1 MEVSV
6 KEEGGGGDL
15 AKPKKVEVFTDSK
28 KSGKKCHKRHITL
41 YYIIIYY
48 Y

>member
-6 KEEGGGGDL
+6 KEEGGGGGL
-15 AKPKKVEVFTDSK
+15 AKPKKVEVFTDLK
-28 KSGKKCHKRHITL
+28 KVRKKQNIWYITL
-41 YYIIIYY
+41 YYIFIYY